1 MFSFFKAKNK
11 EVVNKAPEKSHD
23 EIVADFTRSQYRD
36 LYPKTR
42 EELKKRILKEGCD
55 MTHGEMAMYAP
66 CDDPKSGGFIPCHED
81 CICFK
86 SYFDYVCKCL
96 NL

>member
-1 MFSFFKAKNK
+1 MFSFFKTKNK

-23 EIVADFTRSQYRD
+23 EIVADSTRSQYRD

-55 MTHGEMAMYAP
+55 MTRGEMFLYAS
-66 CDDPKSGGFIPCHED
+66 CYDRDGFIPCHED
-81 CICFK
+81 CVCFK

>member
-1 MFSFFKAKNK
+1 MFFFKTKNK
-11 EVVNKAPEKSHD
+11 EVVNRVPEKSHD
-23 EIVADFTRSQYRD
+23 EIVVDFTRSRYND

-55 MTHGEMAMYAP
+55 MRLGEMAMYAP

-81 CICFK
+81 CIGFK
-86 SYFDYVCKCL
+86 DYFDYVCKCL